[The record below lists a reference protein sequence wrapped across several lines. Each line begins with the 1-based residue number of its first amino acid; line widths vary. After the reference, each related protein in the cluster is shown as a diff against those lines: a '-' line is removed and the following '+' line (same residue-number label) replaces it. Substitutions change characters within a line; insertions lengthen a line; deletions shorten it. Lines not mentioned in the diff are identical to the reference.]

1 MGLWL
6 GLLQL
11 YFWMKMEQKPKWATL
26 KLDYS
31 LTPEKEKYSKL
42 IYQKIA
48 LLSRS
53 EKLHRFTREGAWL
66 PLLIKLKDR
75 KNLEESRGQLLLSL
89 WNRTGIFMLNLLREE
104 TCKMFMLTLLA
115 DYRREYLTWAKGGMK
130 RFPILASFLKSLL
143 EDIIEKK

>member
-1 MGLWL
+1 MKSLKEIGVAGITTKGLWL

-42 IYQKIA
+42 IYRKIA

-66 PLLIKLKDR
+66 PLLIKLKEL
-75 KNLEESRGQLLLSL
+75 KILEESRGPHLLFL
-89 WNRTGIFMLNLLREE
+89 WARTGIFMLILLPEKVSR
-104 TCKMFMLTLLA
+104 MFMLTLLA
-115 DYRREYLTWAKGGMK
+115 DYLREYLTWVKDG
-130 RFPILASFLKSLL
+130 I
-143 EDIIEKK
+143 KKF